1 MGSSYVR
8 LTLAAETYAV
18 PVEHVL
24 EAAELRQVRAV
35 PGTRRELLGVSN
47 LRGQILPVVDLA
59 AALGVHSGVQRA
71 APPHRLLVTE
81 ARGFQVGFA
90 VDEVSGIG
98 GLGGPTEPAPA
109 TGPGLL
115 LGATLSEGEL
125 IGVVDVPGVF
135 DSLTGAGQ

>member
-1 MGSSYVR
+1 VRSYVR

-18 PVEHVL
+18 PAEHVL
-24 EAAELRQVRAV
+24 EAAALGQVRAV
-35 PGTRRELLGVSN
+35 PGGRRDLLGVSN

-59 AALGVHSGVQRA
+59 ALLGVRSGLQRT
-71 APPHRLLVTE
+71 APRHLLVTE

-90 VDEVSGIG
+90 VDEVTGIG
-98 GLGGPTEPAPA
+98 GLGELTEPAPES
-109 TGPGLL
+109 GPGLL

-125 IGVVDVPGVF
+125 IGVVDVPGVY

>member
-1 MGSSYVR
+1 VRSYVR

-18 PVEHVL
+18 PAEHVL
-24 EAAELRQVRAV
+24 EAAALGQVRAV
-35 PGTRRELLGVSN
+35 PGGRRDLLGVSN

-59 AALGVHSGVQRA
+59 VLLGVRSGVQRT
-71 APPHRLLVTE
+71 PPRHLLVTE

-90 VDEVSGIG
+90 VDEVTGIG
-98 GLGGPTEPAPA
+98 GLGELTESAPES
-109 TGPGLL
+109 GPGLL
-115 LGATLSEGEL
+115 LGAAFSEGEL

>member
-1 MGSSYVR
+1 MRSYVR
-8 LTLAAETYAV
+8 LTLAAEAYAV
-18 PVEHVL
+18 PVENVL
-24 EAAELRQVRAV
+24 EAAELGPLREV
-35 PGTRRELLGVSN
+35 PGARAELLGVSN

-59 AALGVHSGVQRA
+59 ALLGVSSGMQRPG
-71 APPHRLLVTE
+71 PPRRLLVTE

-90 VDEVSGIG
+90 VDEVNGIG
-98 GLGGPTEPAPA
+98 SLGDPAEPAPE

-135 DSLTGAGQ
+135 DSLAGAGQ

>member
-1 MGSSYVR
+1 MRSYVR

-18 PVEHVL
+18 PAEHVL
-24 EAAELRQVRAV
+24 EAAELGQVRAV
-35 PGTRRELLGVSN
+35 PGGRRDLLGVSN
-47 LRGQILPVVDLA
+47 LRGQILPVVDLGVL
-59 AALGVHSGVQRA
+59 LGVHAALQRA
-71 APPHRLLVTE
+71 APPRHLLVTE

-98 GLGGPTEPAPA
+98 ALGEPTEPAPES
-109 TGPGLL
+109 GPGLL
-115 LGATLSEGEL
+115 LGAAFSEGEL

>member
-1 MGSSYVR
+1 MSSYVR

-24 EAAELRQVRAV
+24 EAAELDQVRPV
-35 PGTRRELLGVSN
+35 PGAPRDLLGVSN

-59 AALGVHSGVQRA
+59 AALGVHCGVRRA
-71 APPHRLLVTE
+71 APPRHLLVTE
-81 ARGFQVGFA
+81 ARGFQAGFA

-98 GLGGPTEPAPA
+98 SLGEPTEPPPT

-135 DSLTGAGQ
+135 DSIIGAGQ

>member
-1 MGSSYVR
+1 VSSYVR

-24 EAAELRQVRAV
+24 EAAELGQVRSV
-35 PGTRRELLGVSN
+35 PGARRDLLGVSN
-47 LRGQILPVVDLA
+47 LRGRILPVVDLA
-59 AALGVHSGVQRA
+59 AALGVHAALRRP
-71 APPHRLLVTE
+71 APPRHLLVTE

-98 GLGGPTEPAPA
+98 GLGEPTEPPPT

-115 LGATLSEGEL
+115 LGATFSEGEL
-125 IGVVDVPGVF
+125 IGVVDVPRVF
-135 DSLTGAGQ
+135 DSLIGAGQ

>member
-1 MGSSYVR
+1 MRSYVR
-8 LTLAAETYAV
+8 LTLAAEAYAV

-24 EAAELRQVRAV
+24 EAAELGSLREV
-35 PGTRRELLGVSN
+35 PGARPELLGVSN

-59 AALGVHSGVQRA
+59 TLLKVGSAMQRV
-71 APPHRLLVTE
+71 APPGRLLVTE

-90 VDEVSGIG
+90 VDEVNGIG
-98 GLGGPTEPAPA
+98 SLGDPAEPAPD

-115 LGATLSEGEL
+115 LGAALSEGEL

-135 DSLTGAGQ
+135 DSLAGAGQ